1 MMARLP
7 YDSDVNDQEWHS
19 IAPYVLQQG
28 GPGRKRTVDTREI
41 VNALC
46 YMSRTGCQWRMVPHD
61 LPPWQH
67 VAYYYYK
74 WIEDGTI
81 EAINDF
87 LREEIRI
94 ALDRAPEPS
103 VAIIDSQSVKTVS
116 HGEERGYDAG
126 KQVKGRKR
134 HLIVDTLGLLILV
147 MVTAAS
153 AQDSEV
159 GQEMLID
166 VNAKTKRLKKVY
178 ADQGY
183 KQWLVDWIARWQHF
197 LLEIVQKP
205 PDQAGFQVHPQRW
218 IVERGFAW
226 FGNYRRLSKD
236 YERIVASS
244 EGMIRIASMHLMVR
258 KLARLRTDSN
268 S

>member
-1 MMARLP
+1 MPRLP
-7 YDSDVNDQEWHS
+7 YDSDLNNVEWTCV
-19 IAPYVLQQG
+19 APHVQQQD
-28 GPGRKRTVDTREI
+28 GPGRKRTIDIREVI
-41 VNALC
+41 NTLC
-46 YMSRTGCQWRMVPHD
+46 YMTKTGCQWRMLPHD

-74 WIEDGTI
+74 WLADGTL
-81 EAINDF
+81 ERINDC
-87 LREEIRI
+87 LRAEIRI
-94 ALDRAPEPS
+94 ELKRHAEPS

-116 HGEERGYDAG
+116 HGEERGFDTA

-134 HLIVDTLGLLILV
+134 HLMVDTLGLLILV

-153 AQDSEV
+153 AQDSDV

-166 VNAKTKRLKKVY
+166 VKAKTSRLQKVY

-183 KQWLVDWIARWQHF
+183 KQWLVDWIAKWQQF
-197 LLEIVQKP
+197 VLEIVTKP
-205 PDQAGFQVHPQRW
+205 PEQRGFQVHPKRW

-226 FGNYRRLSKD
+226 LGNYRRLSKD
-236 YERIVASS
+236 YERVVASS
-244 EGMIRIASMHLMVR
+244 EGMIRLASMHLMAR
-258 KLARLRTDSN
+258 KLVRLRHDAN